1 MVQAGLR
8 ARLAARFG
16 TVHRMRGAVDP
27 VDGCFGEAWAGTVP
41 DGSHVNL
48 VIARRGSPTAAA
60 AASAFASP
68 GPGHAP
74 VMACLGAG
82 NAVRPATIVLNKA
95 TIASDLHGR
104 VTWGAAQLGI
114 AAGVMDCVADGVLSQ
129 DDAAELVLLVAV
141 WVDPRAADETA
152 VRAANRAALRRAV
165 EDALSGDRSG
175 RIQELLDLRDSATN
189 AFYSGD

>member
-1 MVQAGLR
+1 MA
-8 ARLAARFG
+8 
-16 TVHRMRGAVDP
+16 GAVDP
-27 VDGCFGEAWAGTVP
+27 VDGRFGEAWAGTVP
-41 DGSHVNL
+41 NGSHVNL
-48 VIARRGSPTAAA
+48 VIGRRGSATAAA

-104 VTWGAAQLGI
+104 ITWGAAQLGI
-114 AAGVMDCVADGVLSQ
+114 AAGVMDCVADGVLSE

-141 WVDPRAADETA
+141 WVDPNAADETA
-152 VRAANRAALRRAV
+152 VRAANREAIRRAV
-165 EDALSGDRSG
+165 EDALSTDRSA
-175 RIQELLDLRDSATN
+175 RIRELLDLRDGATN
-189 AFYSGD
+189 AFYSGT

>member
-1 MVQAGLR
+1 MS
-8 ARLAARFG
+8 
-16 TVHRMRGAVDP
+16 GAVDP
-27 VDGCFGEAWAGTVP
+27 VDGRFGEAWAGTVP
-41 DGSHVNL
+41 NGSHVNL
-48 VIARRGSPTAAA
+48 VIGRRGSATAAA

-114 AAGVMDCVADGVLSQ
+114 AAGVMDCVADGVLSE

-141 WVDPRAADETA
+141 WVDPNAADETA
-152 VRAANRAALRRAV
+152 VRAANREAIRRAV
-165 EDALSGDRSG
+165 ADALSPDRSD
-175 RIQELLDLRDSATN
+175 RIRELLDLRDGATN
-189 AFYSGD
+189 AFYSGT